1 MQFGS
6 NSNDLKM
13 VKEPNAN
20 IVPGKKRQLWREFK
34 IILRNRIKLKKP
46 KSLQQQTKMENF
58 VVKTS
63 GTDKKK
69 FDIAIARF
77 FYGSNIPFRA
87 ADSTEFKRWLISWL
101 ETPKFKIYRGATA

>member
-1 MQFGS
+1 MKDHFEKS
-6 NSNDLKM
+6 HKAEETE
-13 VKEPNAN
+13 EPTTS
-20 IVPGKKRQLWREFK
+20 R
-34 IILRNRIKLKKP
+34 
-46 KSLQQQTKMENF
+46 QTKMENF